1 MKTIKTAATGGT
13 LLLALGAHWGQAHAA
28 TRVEFW
34 HAFSGGN
41 GSAVDELAA
50 DYNAS
55 QDDYELVPV
64 YTGKYDEGTTRLQA
78 AIAGGTAPGLA
89 MLEITRYGLFAAR
102 GALEP
107 LGPYIEAAGDEWTSR
122 IRPFALEAS
131 KYLGESYVV
140 PFNVSTPVMYFN
152 EDLFRAAGLDP
163 EAPPATWDELLEAA
177 KALTVR
183 EDGKVAQWGL
193 SAPPQWVRW
202 AMTNQAGGGWIDP
215 ADNAVRIGSPDSV
228 RAYAFAASWVTE
240 HEVASLDGALDEDVA
255 DQSFVSGRTAIEMN
269 STGGLTSKLEEVD
282 FELGVAPLPCD
293 AVCAAPIGGA
303 TLGIVAAADGAVKDG
318 AWDFIEFAT
327 TPESNAFVFA
337 RTGYLPII
345 EGALEVPMAAERI
358 AERPEYLVANRQ
370 LDVAFARA
378 RPPAMP
384 AIRGAEPA
392 VWQSIALGE
401 QTAEEALGDFAD
413 RMRAMLARN

>member
-1 MKTIKTAATGGT
+1 MHLPPERGELQRGRREQQGEQHHRDRGTESGVGAAKAHAHEVVDDDLGGARRSPFGHDVDERERLASAPPRTRTPPIKTAAAGGT
-13 LLLALGAHWGQAHAA
+13 LLLALTAHWSAAHAA
-28 TRVEFW
+28 TRVEFR

-55 QDDYELVPV
+55 QDDYELVPIC
-64 YTGKYDEGTTRLQA
+64 TGKYDEGTTRLQA

-183 EDGKVAQWGL
+183 EDGKVARWGS
-193 SAPPQWVRW
+193 SAPPQ
-202 AMTNQAGGGWIDP
+202 
-215 ADNAVRIGSPDSV
+215 
-228 RAYAFAASWVTE
+228 
-240 HEVASLDGALDEDVA
+240 
-255 DQSFVSGRTAIEMN
+255 
-269 STGGLTSKLEEVD
+269 
-282 FELGVAPLPCD
+282 
-293 AVCAAPIGGA
+293 
-303 TLGIVAAADGAVKDG
+303 
-318 AWDFIEFAT
+318 
-327 TPESNAFVFA
+327 
-337 RTGYLPII
+337 
-345 EGALEVPMAAERI
+345 
-358 AERPEYLVANRQ
+358 
-370 LDVAFARA
+370 
-378 RPPAMP
+378 
-384 AIRGAEPA
+384 
-392 VWQSIALGE
+392 
-401 QTAEEALGDFAD
+401 
-413 RMRAMLARN
+413 